1 MSEFRVD
8 GDFLYECMPALEEKV
23 LQAYREEKE
32 QPHEFSSGFERKMR
46 QLIKRMLQKERYGFP
61 VTTVRR
67 AAAVIVVAA
76 GVMAASLS
84 VEAVRDKVY
93 EFVRTIY
100 ETFTETMYS
109 VPEGTTGEFRPLYPA
124 YIPEG
129 YVPAIEDRDENSLVL
144 SYEKED
150 ENGLQGIVIAEDQ
163 ITDGLLVSDDNEY
176 VSESIV
182 EVLGQEGTLSRKED
196 GYIHV
201 RWEADGCLY
210 MVAAGGLTEDE
221 VLKICNSLK

>member
-84 VEAVRDKVY
+84 VEAVRDKLY
-93 EFVRTIY
+93 EFVQTIY
-100 ETFTETMYS
+100 ETYIETRYS

-150 ENGLQGIVIAEDQ
+150 ENGLQGIVIAEDE
-163 ITDGLLVSDDNEY
+163 ITDGLLVSDD
-176 VSESIV
+176 
-182 EVLGQEGTLSRKED
+182 T
-196 GYIHV
+196 
-201 RWEADGCLY
+201 
-210 MVAAGGLTEDE
+210 
-221 VLKICNSLK
+221 

>member
-1 MSEFRVD
+1 MMISYTNVCLLWRKRFFRNT
-8 GDFLYECMPALEEKV
+8 GK
-23 LQAYREEKE
+23 RR
-32 QPHEFSSGFERKMR
+32 SSRTNFFCGFERKMR

-67 AAAVIVVAA
+67 VAAVIVVAA

-129 YVPAIEDRDENSLVL
+129 
-144 SYEKED
+144 
-150 ENGLQGIVIAEDQ
+150 
-163 ITDGLLVSDDNEY
+163 
-176 VSESIV
+176 
-182 EVLGQEGTLSRKED
+182 
-196 GYIHV
+196 
-201 RWEADGCLY
+201 CLPFT
-210 MVAAGGLTEDE
+210 V
-221 VLKICNSLK
+221 

>member
-8 GDFLYECMPALEEKV
+8 DDFLYKYMPALEEKV

-84 VEAVRDKVY
+84 VEAVRDKLY
-93 EFVRTIY
+93 EFVQTIY
-100 ETFTETMYS
+100 ETYIETRYS
-109 VPEGTTGEFRPLYPA
+109 VTEGTTGEFRPLYPT

-129 YVPAIEDRDENSLVL
+129 YVSAIEDRDENFLVL

-182 EVLGQEGTLSRKED
+182 DVLGHEGRLSRKSD
-196 GYIHV
+196 GCIHV
-201 RWEADGCLY
+201 LWEADGCLY
-210 MVAAGGLTEDE
+210 IVIADVLTEDE
-221 VLKICNSLK
+221 ILKVCNTLK